1 MSFISQ
7 TKSIISTVGSVV
19 KKTYGPLSPLNDGR
33 FTNNTWGNLRYPL
46 DVGDNNI
53 FPHTVEFQC
62 WLPKPTGQD
71 WDNYGKRNG
80 NMPQSVGKRATG
92 LASSS
97 QFGPLADGYKLPT
110 PKVNDNQQYNKR
122 VIDFTRRAEISD
134 LIVMYAP
141 AASWTDTATNSY
153 ETASMTDAI
162 GKIGMAVEAGSS
174 IIDAL
179 KGEGI
184 PSTAIATAYEA
195 LVGALGKKYGKKLGM
210 DAGVIREVGF
220 QSQGYALNPQ
230 FEQIYKATEMRE
242 FQFVFKMTPR
252 NEKEA
257 QVAFDIV
264 KRFKFHAS
272 PEYTVGGGRFIVPPS
287 YFDIEFKYLGAQNRA
302 LPLISTCV
310 LTKLD
315 VSYGGDLEQ
324 FASFA
329 DGKPVQITLNL
340 FFTELETMHKKLRDL
355 GY

>member
-1 MSFISQ
+1 MSFISEIKNSVR
-7 TKSIISTVGSVV
+7 TIGGVV
-19 KKTYGPLSPLNDGR
+19 KKTYGPLSPLDEGR
-33 FTNNTWGNLRYPL
+33 FTNYTWGNLRYPL

-80 NMPQSVGKRATG
+80 TMPQSVGKRATG
-92 LASSS
+92 LTS
-97 QFGPLADGYKLPT
+97 QFGPLAGGYKLPPTT
-110 PKVNDNQQYNKR
+110 PKVNENQAYNKR

-141 AASWTDTATNSY
+141 AASWTDTATNNY
-153 ETASMTDAI
+153 ENASMTDAV
-162 GKIGMAVEAGSS
+162 GKAGMLVEAGTS
-174 IIDAL
+174 IIDYF
-179 KGEGI
+179 KGENV
-184 PSTAIATAYEA
+184 PATAIATAYEA
-195 LVGALGKKYGKKLGM
+195 LTTVLGKKLGM
-210 DAGVIREVGF
+210 DAGVMRDVGF

-252 NEKEA
+252 NVKEA
-257 QVAFDIV
+257 EVAFDIV

-287 YFDIEFKYLGAQNRA
+287 YFDIEFKYLGSQNKA

-324 FASFA
+324 FASFT

-340 FFTELETMHKKLRDL
+340 FFTELETMHKKLRDM